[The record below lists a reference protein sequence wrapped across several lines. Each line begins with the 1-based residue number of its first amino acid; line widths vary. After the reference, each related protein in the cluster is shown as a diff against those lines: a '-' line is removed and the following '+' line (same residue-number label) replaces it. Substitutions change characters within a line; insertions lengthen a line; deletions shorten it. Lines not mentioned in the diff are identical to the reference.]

1 MAWQRGRAAGWASG
15 QPSPRAVS
23 GNNPARAAW
32 CGVAG
37 TGLATRS
44 CCPWSRPDA
53 RRADRAPAIPRGAA
67 GGVLVPVPPAGDL
80 LVIHLGE
87 SLIPDGFLIAA
98 LGASSLPGLQVQAD
112 WEAQAFKRFNSW
124 LLS

>member
-1 MAWQRGRAAGWASG
+1 M
-15 QPSPRAVS
+15 PV
-23 GNNPARAAW
+23 
-32 CGVAG
+32 
-37 TGLATRS
+37 
-44 CCPWSRPDA
+44 
-53 RRADRAPAIPRGAA
+53 RADRAPAIPRGAA

-124 LLS
+124 LVS